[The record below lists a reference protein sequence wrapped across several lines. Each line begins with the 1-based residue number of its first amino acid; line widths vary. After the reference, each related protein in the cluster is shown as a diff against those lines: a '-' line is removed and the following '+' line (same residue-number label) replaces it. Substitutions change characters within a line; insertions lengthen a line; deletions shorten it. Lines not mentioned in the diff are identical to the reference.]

1 MCELTTMLLI
11 GSTVMGAAGAVQQ
24 GKAAEMQGR
33 AAQQAATYNAQVA
46 DMNAKISERQARDAV
61 ERGQIEEQQ
70 QRMKT
75 SQVIGKQ
82 RTAMAANGVDLAYG
96 SPLDALVDTA
106 TIGELDALTIRAN
119 TYREERDIRQQGQNF
134 TTQAG
139 ALRAEGENARIAG
152 SMGKTGGFLNAAGTV
167 LGGGAEAWKTWKKVA

>member
-1 MCELTTMLLI
+1 MLLV
-11 GSTVMGAAGAVQQ
+11 GSTVMGAAGAIQQ
-24 GKAAEMQGR
+24 GRAAEVQGR
-33 AAQQAATYNAQVA
+33 AAQQSANYNAKVA
-46 DMNAKISERQARDAV
+46 DMNAKIAERQARDAV
-61 ERGQIEEQQ
+61 ERGQLEEQQ

-75 SQVIGKQ
+75 SQIIGKQ
-82 RTAMAANGVDLAYG
+82 RAAMAANGVDLGYG

-119 TYREERDIRQQGQNF
+119 TYREERDIRQGGQNL

-139 ALRAEGENARIAG
+139 ALRAEGANAAVAG
-152 SMGKTGGFLNAAGTV
+152 RMGRTGGFLNAAGTI